1 MPLAGYATYR
11 ALARHASLTG
21 RRRAIAAGIGGYVG
35 LNVAAMC
42 AAVELGLQP
51 ALFTDGNGTPL
62 YAPFHLSQTIPA
74 MALAH
79 VLVAGVVELALTA
92 GVIAYLQ
99 RANVPILRINHPDVP
114 QTDDEVL
121 ASTRPPSWR
130 WALIGLGT
138 MLVLTPLGLLAPGG
152 AFGEDAPADLD
163 LQRYHLDAVP
173 RGLAHY
179 GGFWHNAF
187 FNGYD
192 FTNDA
197 HPTIGYLVSAVAGT
211 LLVAALAFASVKFV
225 QVLRRSSVHA

>member
-1 MPLAGYATYR
+1 
-11 ALARHASLTG
+11 
-21 RRRAIAAGIGGYVG
+21 
-35 LNVAAMC
+35 
-42 AAVELGLQP
+42 
-51 ALFTDGNGTPL
+51 
-62 YAPFHLSQTIPA
+62 

-92 GVIAYLQ
+92 GVITYLQ

-121 ASTRPPSWR
+121 ASTRAPSWR